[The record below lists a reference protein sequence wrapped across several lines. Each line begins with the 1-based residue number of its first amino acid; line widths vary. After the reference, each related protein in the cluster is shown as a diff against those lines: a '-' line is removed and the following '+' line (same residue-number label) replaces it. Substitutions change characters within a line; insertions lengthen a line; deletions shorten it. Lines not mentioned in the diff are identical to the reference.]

1 MNFQVF
7 ARENCEL
14 CKKAQ
19 DVLSRAGVVPEVR
32 YVEGVA
38 ATPENLADFAWFD
51 WTDTPP
57 LVVATDG
64 DKIVGYYGDAS
75 WSFHGFVYTIPEPGT
90 VLLLGL
96 GGLATVRMPRDS

>member
-1 MNFQVF
+1 LNFQVF

-14 CKKAQ
+14 CQKAQ

-32 YVEGVA
+32 YVEGNA

-64 DKIVGYYGDAS
+64 DEIVGRWVAADIKDA
-75 WSFHGFVYTIPEPGT
+75 WLPQVRRW
-90 VLLLGL
+90 
-96 GGLATVRMPRDS
+96 LAEHSTA

>member
-7 ARENCEL
+7 AKEHCEL

-19 DVLSRAGVVPEVR
+19 DVLSRAGVAPVVR
-32 YVEGVA
+32 YVEGTA
-38 ATPENLADFAWFD
+38 ATPENLADFAWYD

-64 DKIVGYYGDAS
+64 NEIVGRWVAADIKTA
-75 WSFHGFVYTIPEPGT
+75 WLPKVRRW
-90 VLLLGL
+90 
-96 GGLATVRMPRDS
+96 LAEHQSA

>member
-14 CKKAQ
+14 CQKAQ

-32 YVEGVA
+32 YVEGNA

-64 DKIVGYYGDAS
+64 DKIVGRWVAADIKDA
-75 WSFHGFVYTIPEPGT
+75 WLPQVRRW
-90 VLLLGL
+90 
-96 GGLATVRMPRDS
+96 LAEHPTA

>member
-32 YVEGVA
+32 YVEGTA
-38 ATPENLADFAWFD
+38 ATPENLADFAWYD

-57 LVVATDG
+57 LVIATDG
-64 DKIVGYYGDAS
+64 DRIGRHQGRLAARSPSLAGRTPAS
-75 WSFHGFVYTIPEPGT
+75 VNRTPHHAVE
-90 VLLLGL
+90 
-96 GGLATVRMPRDS
+96 

>member
-1 MNFQVF
+1 LNFQVF

-14 CKKAQ
+14 CQKAQ

-32 YVEGVA
+32 YVEGNA

-57 LVVATDG
+57 LVVAADI
-64 DKIVGYYGDAS
+64 KDA
-75 WSFHGFVYTIPEPGT
+75 WLPQVRRW
-90 VLLLGL
+90 
-96 GGLATVRMPRDS
+96 LAEHSTA

>member
-7 ARENCEL
+7 AKENCEL

-32 YVEGVA
+32 YVEGTA

-57 LVVATDG
+57 LVVASEGGKVLGRWVAADIEAG
-64 DKIVGYYGDAS
+64 
-75 WSFHGFVYTIPEPGT
+75 WLPEIRRW
-90 VLLLGL
+90 
-96 GGLATVRMPRDS
+96 LAVHPSA

>member
-1 MNFQVF
+1 LIFQVF
-7 ARENCEL
+7 AKENCEL
-14 CKKAQ
+14 CQKAQ

-32 YVEGVA
+32 YVEGTA

-64 DKIVGYYGDAS
+64 DKIVGRWVAADIKDA
-75 WSFHGFVYTIPEPGT
+75 WLPHVRRW
-90 VLLLGL
+90 
-96 GGLATVRMPRDS
+96 LAEHQTA